1 MHKVI
6 RVVRV
11 IIRASEWL
19 KCDSKNKHRSGRVGM
34 MATTAVDAGRRVYH
48 VSSPLIAL
56 VAEVLADF
64 LRLSLERGCDATA

>member
-1 MHKVI
+1 
-6 RVVRV
+6 
-11 IIRASEWL
+11 
-19 KCDSKNKHRSGRVGM
+19 M

-64 LRLSLERGCDATA
+64 LRLSRERGCDATA

>member
-19 KCDSKNKHRSGRVGM
+19 KCGSKNKHRSGRVGM
-34 MATTAVDAGRRVYH
+34 LATTAVDAGRRVYH

-56 VAEVLADF
+56 VAEVLSDF
-64 LRLSLERGCDATA
+64 LRLSCERGCDATA